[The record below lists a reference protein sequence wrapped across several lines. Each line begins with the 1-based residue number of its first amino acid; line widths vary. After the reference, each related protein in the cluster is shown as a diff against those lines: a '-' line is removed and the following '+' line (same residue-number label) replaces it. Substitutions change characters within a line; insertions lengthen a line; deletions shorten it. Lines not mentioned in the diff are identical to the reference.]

1 MIFSG
6 GNYGIH
12 LFPGGKFQWFSD
24 LAAAEAAEAVEI
36 AKFTA
41 RDRAREAERM
51 ARLGLTEPARTYTIS
66 LCEPIPKRAARRGR
80 G

>member
-6 GNYGIH
+6 NRYGVV
-12 LFPGGKFQWFSD
+12 LFPGGKFEWFSD
-24 LAAAEAAEAVEI
+24 LTAAQAAEGVEI
-36 AKFTA
+36 AKFVA
-41 RDRAREAERM
+41 HDRAREAEKM

-66 LCEPIPKRAARRGR
+66 LREPIPKRAARRGK